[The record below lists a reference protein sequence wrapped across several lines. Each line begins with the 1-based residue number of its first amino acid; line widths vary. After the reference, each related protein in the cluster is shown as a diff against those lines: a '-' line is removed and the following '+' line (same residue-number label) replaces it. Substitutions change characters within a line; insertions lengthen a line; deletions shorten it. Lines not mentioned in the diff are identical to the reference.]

1 MRRILLGLVVVVAT
15 AALSLATSG
24 CGPDAQ
30 GKGKRVP
37 LGLESPEETPGDAVT
52 GSPSAPTSP
61 GINGPSRPGGPGA
74 GGGTAPQ
81 R

>member
-1 MRRILLGLVVVVAT
+1 MRRILLAFVAVASVALVGT
-15 AALSLATSG
+15 G

-37 LGLESPEETPGDAVT
+37 IGLESPEETPGDAVT

-74 GGGTAPQ
+74 GGGTAPP

>member
-1 MRRILLGLVVVVAT
+1 VRRLWLAFALVVTTTVA
-15 AALSLATSG
+15 

-37 LGLESPEETPGDAVT
+37 IGLESPDETPGDAVT